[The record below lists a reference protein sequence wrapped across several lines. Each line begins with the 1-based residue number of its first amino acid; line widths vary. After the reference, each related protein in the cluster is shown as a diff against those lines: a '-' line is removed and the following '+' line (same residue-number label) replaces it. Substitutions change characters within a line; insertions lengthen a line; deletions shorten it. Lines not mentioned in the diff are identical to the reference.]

1 MDIDPYNCHYIVQ
14 QKGKTYQCKNKKK
27 FGELCGLHK
36 KMITNKGD
44 DINHLIKLG
53 CIITFKKLDY
63 QHELNTKNSQTV
75 EEIKNKILEYKSK
88 KTYS

>member
-44 DINHLIKLG
+44 DI
-53 CIITFKKLDY
+53 IIL
-63 QHELNTKNSQTV
+63 
-75 EEIKNKILEYKSK
+75 
-88 KTYS
+88 